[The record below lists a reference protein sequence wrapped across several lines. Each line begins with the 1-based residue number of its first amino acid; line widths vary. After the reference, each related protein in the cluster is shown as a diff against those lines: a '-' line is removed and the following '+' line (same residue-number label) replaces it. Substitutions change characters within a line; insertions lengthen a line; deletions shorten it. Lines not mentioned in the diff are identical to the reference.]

1 MRRKKTAMREKRTHR
16 MMIRLNDWERD
27 LIERAVFVQGLK
39 TGYFVSFASFV
50 RGHALCKA
58 NGLIQ
63 QWQKRPKVE
72 RDKIEAEYESEYR
85 EITDDQDAA

>member
-16 MMIRLNDWERD
+16 MMIRLNDWERE
-27 LIERAVFVQGLK
+27 LIERGIHVQGMK
-39 TGYFVSFASFV
+39 TGWFTSFASFV
-50 RGHALCKA
+50 RGHALAKA

-72 RDKIEAEYESEYR
+72 RDKIEAEYESDYG
-85 EITDDQDAA
+85 EIADDQDAA

>member
-1 MRRKKTAMREKRTHR
+1 MRRKRTAMRGKRTYR
-16 MMIRLNDWERD
+16 VAIRLNHWERD

-72 RDKIEAEYESEYR
+72 RDELVQEYESEYG
-85 EITDDQDAA
+85 ETADDQEVA

>member
-1 MRRKKTAMREKRTHR
+1 MRRKKTAMREKRTYR
-16 MMIRLNDWERD
+16 VTIRLNHWERD

-39 TGYFVSFASFV
+39 TGWFTSFASFV

-63 QWQKRPKVE
+63 QWQKRPKLE
-72 RDKIEAEYESEYR
+72 RIRLEQEYEADYG
-85 EITDDQDAA
+85 EIEDHQEAG

>member
-1 MRRKKTAMREKRTHR
+1 MRKKARALRTHR
-16 MMIRLNDWERD
+16 MMIRLNDWEREM
-27 LIERAVFVQGLK
+27 LERGLHIQGLK
-39 TGYFVSFASFV
+39 TGWFTSFASFV

-63 QWQKRPKVE
+63 QWHKRPKVE

>member
-1 MRRKKTAMREKRTHR
+1 MRKKARALRKHR
-16 MMIRLNDWERD
+16 MTIRFNAWEKE

-39 TGYFVSFASFV
+39 TGWFTSFASFV
-50 RGHALCKA
+50 RGHSLAKA

-72 RDKIEAEYESEYR
+72 RTRLEQEYEADYG
-85 EITDDQDAA
+85 EIADDQDAA